1 MSVDLKPRRGGGGGG
16 HSGGGHSSGGHAS
29 GGHSS
34 GGSKPKSPKNP
45 KGTRPIAGN
54 GNRHHTTTTTTT
66 TSSSSSSSSSS
77 STKDKKH
84 KKTKTKSHKSKTQK
98 AKKTKTH
105 SDSATTTR
113 EKRDQHQVTSNPFP
127 TTLTLSTIIKR
138 VISEGIPTM
147 TFMPESIISDT
158 ATRVSC
164 GDDFEAIAPN
174 MLYCVAGGIIGLFI
188 VFLAICRVFRKSD
201 TIEEDVLEKEVYYTH
216 LSLADYSNLNEKIG
230 EDFDQAEVAREAPQV
245 KRGL

>member
-1 MSVDLKPRRGGGGGG
+1 MSVDLEPRRGGGGG
-16 HSGGGHSSGGHAS
+16 HSGGGHSSGSHAS

-66 TSSSSSSSSSS
+66 ASSSSSSSSS

-84 KKTKTKSHKSKTQK
+84 KKTKTKSHKSISKR
-98 AKKTKTH
+98 AKKTKTD
-105 SDSATTTR
+105 SASATTTR
-113 EKRDQHQVTSNPFP
+113 DKRDQDQVTSNPFP
-127 TTLTLSTIIKR
+127 TTLTSSTIVER
-138 VISEGIPTM
+138 EISEGMPTM
-147 TFMPESIISDT
+147 TFISESIISDT

-188 VFLAICRVFRKSD
+188 VCLAICRVFRRSN
-201 TIEEDVLEKEVYYTH
+201 TVEEDVLEKEVYYTH
-216 LSLADYSNLNEKIG
+216 LPSIIDNNFDEKRR
-230 EDFDQAEVAREAPQV
+230 EDFDQAEVAREASPET
-245 KRGL
+245 KKD